1 MPTPASPESVPVVE
15 PIVEASPLA
24 WRCTSEVAGAA
35 SWHRNIGL
43 IAVSAHEGPDGWW
56 LETSHGTPPRGCVI
70 GLDAAQKKIVGDAA
84 LDAAQKAGDRHMRSQ
99 LERTLAALTEAEGE
113 PRTSGRHPRPCGV
126 ILLYASDSIAA
137 RRREVM
143 AALMEV
149 S

>member
-1 MPTPASPESVPVVE
+1 VPTPASPESVPVVE

-70 GLDAAQKKIVGDAA
+70 GLDAAQK
-84 LDAAQKAGDRHMRSQ
+84 AGDRHMRSQ